1 MNYSK
6 LMNVLIVEDSEID
19 REILKHYLYDS
30 FNSIMFAS
38 GGKEGFNLFQ
48 THNIDLIITDI
59 QMPGFNGFELI
70 QKVRELNSNVYIII
84 SSSYYDTQNLL
95 KAIELDVDGFLIKP
109 FDVSQFKHIVSKIT
123 KLYSHKKIEEKL
135 LTLLNQYKDAVD
147 ESLIVSKTNKKGI
160 ITYVN
165 DKFCEISGYSKEEL
179 IGKPHNI
186 IRHPDVAKE
195 IFKDMWQTIL
205 NKKSWKGII
214 KNKKKNGDSYYVETL
229 IKPLLDENNEI
240 IEFIALRNDITELM
254 KPEKLAKDKLNN
266 LKNPLVIGVKLNDFK
281 NISLVY
287 SEEKIIE
294 IKKKLSDI
302 LEEKLHI
309 NFKEIYSYIFDNEF
323 IVFLVE
329 GYENKLNLNKIFEEC
344 LDNYL
349 IVFKDFNIYVSV
361 NIAYAYMGED
371 LIRNVLE
378 AFDELEDEKIICANN
393 LYKLKK
399 EIANKNI
406 DMLKKIAIAIKEE
419 NILSFFQP
427 IINNKTLKCEKFES
441 LVRLKENDKIYSPFF
456 FLDIAKKAGL
466 YPDISKIVLKQ
477 SIECVKNCNVSVNIN
492 FSPYDMTNNQIIN
505 YFFKLVEDVETKFIT
520 IEILEEDIVKKDK
533 MVKEFLNRCKKMGM
547 SIAIDDF
554 GVGFSNF
561 IRIIDYEIDILKI
574 DGELIKDIDK
584 NRKKRDIVET
594 IVNFAK
600 KENIKTVAEFV
611 ENETIFNIL
620 NHIGIDYSQGYYFS
634 KPLNKKEAAFFINSY
649 TS

>member
-1 MNYSK
+1 MNA
-6 LMNVLIVEDSEID
+6 LVIEDNEID
-19 REILKHYLYDS
+19 REILKHYLYDT

-38 GGKEGFNLFQ
+38 DGKEGLNLFK

-195 IFKDMWQTIL
+195 VFKDMWQTIL

-254 KPEKLAKDKLNN
+254 KPEKLAKDKLSN

-294 IKKKLSDI
+294 IKKKLSEI
-302 LEEKLHI
+302 LEKKLKHFFQNI
-309 NFKEIYSYIFDNEF
+309 HSYIFDNEY
-323 IVFLVE
+323 IVFLIE
-329 GYENKLNLNKIFEEC
+329 DYEKQNLTRVYEEC
-344 LDNYL
+344 LDTYL
-349 IVFKDFNIYVSV
+349 IKFKDFNIYVSV
-361 NIAYAYMGED
+361 NIAYAYTGD
-371 LIRNVLE
+371 NLIRNVLE
-378 AFDELEDEKIICANN
+378 AFDEFEEERIICANN

-399 EIANKNI
+399 EIANENI
-406 DMLKKIAIAIKEE
+406 EMLKKIAEAIKNE
-419 NILSFFQP
+419 NIVSFFQP

-441 LVRLKENDKIYSPFF
+441 LVRLKGKDKVYSPFF

-466 YPDISKIVLKQ
+466 YPDISKIVLKN

-492 FSPYDMTNNQIIN
+492 FSPYDMTNNKIVN
-505 YFFKLVEDVETKFIT
+505 YFFELVENINPKFIT
-520 IEILEEDIVKKDK
+520 IEILEEDIVTKDK
-533 MVKEFLNRCKKMGM
+533 MVKEFLNKCKTMGM
-547 SIAIDDF
+547 KIAIDDF

-600 KENIKTVAEFV
+600 KENIETVAEFV
-611 ENETIFNIL
+611 ENKTIFEIL
-620 NHIGIDYSQGYYFS
+620 NSIGIDYSQGYYFS
-634 KPLNKKEAAFFINSY
+634 KPLNKEEAAVFLNNN
-649 TS
+649 